1 MAKPTAWY
9 QAGLGG
15 SGPEIYER
23 SLVSAIFAPFAE
35 GLVALA
41 APPSGA
47 RALDIACGTGVV
59 TRAVAQRVG
68 TTGRVVGLDLSAA
81 MLAVA
86 RVVPSPAGPV
96 IEWQE
101 GNALALPFPDQTFD
115 LVTCQQGVQFFPD
128 RAGGLRE
135 MHRVLVSG
143 GRVALSIWGPLQRS
157 PGFTILADALAR
169 HVAPGLLDGPF
180 SLSEPKEVRS
190 LLVGAGFQDVTIQ
203 PVTNLVR
210 FPSTE
215 AFLAD
220 YIAGSPLAGTLAKVD
235 DRVRA
240 TIGREVSEALVAHKV
255 ADGIAF
261 PIESQ
266 FALARRSE

>member
-15 SGPEIYER
+15 SGPEIYEQ

-47 RALDIACGTGVV
+47 RVLDVACGTGVV
-59 TRAVAQRVG
+59 TRAAAQRVG

-86 RVVPSPAGPV
+86 RVVPSEPGAI
-96 IEWQE
+96 IEWHE

-128 RAGGLRE
+128 RAAGLRE
-135 MHRVLVSG
+135 MHRVLASG

-169 HVAPGLLDGPF
+169 HVAPGLLDGP
-180 SLSEPKEVRS
+180 L
-190 LLVGAGFQDVTIQ
+190 
-203 PVTNLVR
+203 
-210 FPSTE
+210 
-215 AFLAD
+215 
-220 YIAGSPLAGTLAKVD
+220 
-235 DRVRA
+235 
-240 TIGREVSEALVAHKV
+240 
-255 ADGIAF
+255 
-261 PIESQ
+261 Q
-266 FALARRSE
+266 FK